1 MVTPFN
7 TKITLW
13 QVAQPRRKL
22 GGFEQHLLMRGSWH
36 FECFTTGGKNAVNQS
51 QICINDLHLEHN
63 AFVID
68 ISFEEVDLKFIMC
81 LE

>member
-1 MVTPFN
+1 M
-7 TKITLW
+7 
-13 QVAQPRRKL
+13 
-22 GGFEQHLLMRGSWH
+22 
-36 FECFTTGGKNAVNQS
+36 QS
-51 QICINDLHLEHN
+51 INHRFVLNDLHLEHN

>member
-22 GGFEQHLLMRGSWH
+22 GGFEQHLLTRGSWH

-51 QICINDLHLEHN
+51 QICI
-63 AFVID
+63 
-68 ISFEEVDLKFIMC
+68 K
-81 LE
+81 